1 MSAYQEYSGDYG
13 YDLAHEMLMIAVDEA
28 CRPRHAL
35 PTLVGGAG
43 FDTGF
48 SIDLNGDLCYDSA
61 HGS

>member
-1 MSAYQEYSGDYG
+1 MSVDQEYSGDYG

-35 PTLVGGAG
+35 TTLLSGAR
-43 FDTGF
+43 FDIDLG
-48 SIDLNGDLCYDSA
+48 IDLNGDLCYDSA